1 MAADAPASLT
11 NIAAVSGGGETNTG
25 NNSASNV
32 TTVDPLSA
40 GPDVTILKS
49 HTGNFMQ
56 GQTSATYTLTVR
68 NLGSSS
74 TTGLVSVT
82 ETLPVG
88 LTATAMAGTGWS
100 CDLATLTCT
109 RGDGLG
115 AGASYP
121 VITLTVNVAANA
133 AAILTNTASVSGGGA
148 TSATNNSADDP
159 TVVDPV
165 APIPTLSEWAFLL
178 LATLLAGTA
187 IRTINRRARR
197 SIVR

>member
-133 AAILTNTASVSGGGA
+133 AAI
-148 TSATNNSADDP
+148 SATNNSADDP